1 MPLVKRQIVPVR
13 LALRPSSWGAAG
25 EVTFQG
31 DYDLTAV
38 TNVTLCGA
46 LRQLASLVVAA
57 QGMSRGLERELV
69 NITTR
74 AAALTSRLA
83 SLEHALH
90 THNPRTVPVPEGD
103 LRSFSERAH
112 HYHHTAASDTHL
124 FTLASR
130 PEEVLALYHHASLT
144 PLHIMREIDQLRDDG
159 VRSSRYFVCEPVL
172 GDSLKK
178 EKLRKL
184 NLDIETRRPASFV
197 ALREWCSD
205 DETLTEVSLAP
216 VSPSVPASVC
226 PPQQEPAQHKLPSPE
241 QRVLALSL
249 KYPPQLVPID
259 VSGTGFK
266 RLEKFRQSLV
276 HFEYYKGKRR
286 RKRVKRR
293 NTIADTRDARI
304 VLAGCEPSTSSGRGR
319 SSPRSGSPSS
329 REGVSFTDR
338 SFDTTETLET
348 TSNTTKTSSDRENHL
363 HALGLE
369 VNIPVP
375 PRHVH
380 TVSRR
385 MAKEKNTFRENELIN
400 EHKAGSSVTERTQVN
415 GSQQAS
421 GPHHNH
427 VYEKV
432 KNSKRDTSA
441 DKHYPQKSHLPISSH
456 SAAMNVAV
464 KLREGTRDDGTHSS
478 SGNWSASSS
487 TRTSVEF
494 DQQRP
499 AASPTSSLEQDS
511 ILSESLQI
519 RSSSPS
525 SNQRTNSRTTDDF
538 PSTSSHASDGT
549 LTPTQDIQDIPFL
562 DDDTSSAYSCDTEG
576 YYTSFH
582 IDSGLRSVSYEGNTL
597 ACENEY
603 ELFGKGSTGT
613 TNSSAS
619 LGTVVMRNPEKKTP
633 PKPPQR
639 VSSLERK
646 RENRES
652 IITVIHVNGSTS
664 SREDVAGDV
673 TDRACSQDGDSRS
686 SRDGDSG
693 RETSSSPTEPTS
705 PRQPSLP
712 SPELEFT
719 ESDLEAE
726 RQEILRVKTTINSSR
741 IPSMCVITP
750 PQSDDES
757 VRSGS
762 VPLSRENSGSQIDS
776 QGQQTPPQGI
786 LGSLASQGQTHGVTA
801 KLLSFQSSGAKSGSA
816 RSGGAISSGKAVVDA
831 SINEKKD
838 PVLKGTVLPHGY
850 TPTLTVIPR
859 GKDGDINAHLKG
871 IMHTAAV
878 ASPARPDPDQPVLI
892 RPSLVKQAERE
903 KRLSQESDE
912 KQHAE
917 LQKQVSKEHQKIT
930 SEKSRSQS
938 SELVSYKELP
948 PPTATGAHPFSAVPT
963 NVKQSVVIT
972 PTNSLER
979 RKTNLTK
986 SGARVTLNSDGKVVY
1001 SSDSLPRRK
1010 GHSSF
1015 EPGPYI
1021 KQVGNSSLPQSAGG
1035 TSNAHTLTASH
1046 LKSSVSTAP
1055 SSIQHQPLPASTTSN
1070 NNTVPVT
1077 QSHPM
1082 AQRPQQPLPPS
1093 ASYMMPTSL
1102 LPTPSQSK
1110 QTSDATSQSTQHVSS
1125 LQPVASSLQ
1134 PVMSSL
1140 QPAASSLQPITS
1152 SLQPITSSLQP
1163 AASSLQ
1169 PAASS
1174 LQPAAS
1180 SLQPVASSLQPVASS
1195 VQPVTS
1201 VLQPV
1206 SSSLQSVSSTV
1217 HHQSTATQSSLVGS
1231 SHCLQAIPSQYTTTL
1246 PSHTHVAPVSQ
1257 PHPTSSSSQSYSE
1270 MSSQPQ
1276 SAAPSQLPPTSL
1288 SQPLPVLPPQSML
1301 THSSQLF
1308 QASQLLS
1315 SITPQPIL
1323 PPSTQPVTHPS
1334 TKTQTSHPKQ
1344 DSHPTLQ
1351 KTAGVPQPVNVT
1363 QAPSSVPTSSSQL
1376 ARPPQPLPQQR
1387 LQQSTQPPLSPGSQ
1401 KQVAFVTKSD
1411 ADQSLGE
1418 KRHTSVAGSS
1428 NGIYGTTQQQQQ
1440 LKQQQQQIYQARQE
1454 AQRQLLQQQQL
1465 QIYQTRQEAQRAIQQ
1480 QQQMQQQLIYQ
1491 TREEAQRQ
1499 LQQQQQLMQQ
1509 QALYQTRQ
1517 EVHQAQQQQLQQQQ
1531 LQATTTS
1538 ASVIMASQ
1546 GAPMSPRSQRAG
1558 AYVHVQGQVTQG
1570 TATQQVATVQPVQ
1583 SNQSSTKIPQRPQ
1596 SAHGYPPGGTTSR
1609 APTPVQGPITSS
1621 PRRGAQ
1627 ASTEAFT
1634 HPHLRT
1640 DPGLLYGSQR
1650 SLQSVGLVAEGRGT
1664 SQQPQPPRPMS
1675 TSPPPYSE
1683 QHSIIDSDIYGRI
1696 GMTRHVQVGGTL
1708 PAGFGRYQ
1716 RGYSSLPPSRRQSFV
1731 PQTQQ
1736 QQQHLQQLTQQQQQQ
1751 LSRRSSVAS
1760 YTTGMD
1766 SRGVRRSAASNP
1778 STPEKVLDKK
1788 EKSSKKEKDKD
1799 KKKKEG
1805 KSEKPTKKKWFW
1817 TLPLRRKKK
1826 NKDESTEDDDGG
1838 FKAASEKG
1846 ARKPV
1851 PPDDSSFIRY
1861 PSPDTASSDMNS
1873 SYSSEISGEQSYRSS
1888 PSAEVYYYSRR
1899 AQHQAMQLQQQQ
1911 QQQQGAG
1918 GIGPRS
1924 LPTTPVSPP
1933 DSNQSSFVSVNP
1945 SPQSVM
1951 SDVTDLTVTD
1961 LTRGR
1966 RYMSREELY
1975 SAMRHPQYYN
1985 SNRGT
1990 VTGPTGD
1997 FANQKTTPTSSRSTS
2012 PAVFGVNPLPP
2023 YTIRP
2028 QVQNVYGS
2036 WPPDQQINQQETGV
2050 PPRDPSMPQHS
2061 LPDSQSEDISP
2072 TADVDPPEGYQDLSC
2087 ESLGRYESQSKQSPS
2102 KLVSGQD
2109 SQQSQLSQQN
2119 LQSLSFQQTQSGYQ
2133 SQPSQSTPKQ
2143 TTLGDFKKMILNKS
2157 MSSAGSNQRIS
2168 AVEMLKAS
2176 RPGIYGYSPPPA
2188 PVVKPPQPSPS
2199 QIRGEGVIIPP
2210 SSRNTARALLF
2221 QSRFGSGRRF
2231 RTPKTEIISTTILED
2246 HGGEVWEEEEEEE
2259 EEEDD
2264 SSAGSPE
2271 RQCISNLRGPLERAY
2286 SEPCSSN
2293 RTTSSPPPSPVD
2305 HSEEIL
2311 HSTPNTTLDQP
2322 PQPPDL
2328 SIITADAQQDID
2340 SPSAMKDNEADEK
2353 ESMETAL

>member
-1 MPLVKRQIVPVR
+1 MPLVKRQITPHK
-13 LALRPSSWGAAG
+13 LARRPSTWGTTGAG
-25 EVTFQG
+25 EEVILEG
-31 DYDLTAV
+31 EYDLTAV

-57 QGMSRGLERELV
+57 QGMSQGLEEELV
-69 NITTR
+69 KINTR
-74 AAALTSRLA
+74 ATSLTSRLA
-83 SLEHALH
+83 SLEDSV
-90 THNPRTVPVPEGD
+90 TSHNPRTVTVPEGD
-103 LRSFSERAH
+103 LRSFSERQD
-112 HYHHTAASDTHL
+112 HYRHTDHANDDL
-124 FTLASR
+124 FARDSR
-130 PEEVLALYHHASLT
+130 PAELLALYHDATLT
-144 PLHIMREIDQLRDDG
+144 PVHIMREIDELRDDG
-159 VRSSRYFVCEPVL
+159 LRSSRYFLCEPVL

-184 NLDIETRRPASFV
+184 NLDIETRRPKLPVDFRSPASFA

-216 VSPSVPASVC
+216 VSPSVPAPVC
-226 PPQQEPAQHKLPSPE
+226 PPQQEPTLHKLPSPE

-249 KYPPQLVPID
+249 KYPPELVPID

-304 VLAGCEPSTSSGRGR
+304 ALADREASTSSGRGR

-329 REGVSFTDR
+329 RGGVSFTDR

-348 TSNTTKTSSDRENHL
+348 TSSTTKTSSDRENHL

-375 PRHVH
+375 PHNVH
-380 TVSRR
+380 TISRH

-400 EHKAGSSVTERTQVN
+400 EQEARSSGAEACLGNR
-415 GSQQAS
+415 SRWAS
-421 GPHHNH
+421 SSHENH
-427 VYEKV
+427 VYEAV
-432 KNSKRDTSA
+432 KNSKCDTSA
-441 DKHYPQKSHLPISSH
+441 DKRNPQKSHLPISTQ

-487 TRTSVEF
+487 TRTSVES

-499 AASPTSSLEQDS
+499 IASPTSSLEQDS
-511 ILSESLQI
+511 IPSESLQI

-538 PSTSSHASDGT
+538 PSTSSHTSDGT

-582 IDSGLRSVSYEGNTL
+582 IDSGLRSVSYEGNKL
-597 ACENEY
+597 ASENEY

-652 IITVIHVNGSTS
+652 VITVIHVNGSTS
-664 SREDVAGDV
+664 SREDVAGEVPDK
-673 TDRACSQDGDSRS
+673 AGSHDGDSRS

-712 SPELEFT
+712 SPELDFS
-719 ESDLEAE
+719 ESDIEAD

-757 VRSGS
+757 VRSVG
-762 VPLSRENSGSQIDS
+762 VPLSRDSSGSQIES
-776 QGQQTPPQGI
+776 QGQQTPPQG
-786 LGSLASQGQTHGVTA
+786 LVGSLASQGQTQGVAA
-801 KLLSFQSSGAKSGSA
+801 KLLSFQNSGAKSGGAGTGGAGSA
-816 RSGGAISSGKAVVDA
+816 GAISVGKTVVDA
-831 SINEKKD
+831 SVSDKKD
-838 PVLKGTVLPHGY
+838 PVLKASVLPYGY
-850 TPTLTVIPR
+850 TPTLTVVPR

-878 ASPARPDPDQPVLI
+878 ASPARPDPDQPLLI

-903 KRLSQESDE
+903 KRLSQESDD
-912 KQHAE
+912 KQNAE
-917 LQKQVSKEHQKIT
+917 LQKQISKEEQQKIQ
-930 SEKSRSQS
+930 SEKKQLKT

-948 PPTATGAHPFSAVPT
+948 PPTTSAAHPFSAVPT
-963 NVKQSVVIT
+963 SVKQNVVIT

-979 RKTNLTK
+979 RKANPAK

-1015 EPGPYI
+1015 EPGPFI
-1021 KQVGNSSLPQSAGG
+1021 KQGVSSTQPQPVGG
-1035 TSNAHTLTASH
+1035 TNNSHTLTVSH
-1046 LKSSVSTAP
+1046 MKTSVSSAP
-1055 SSIQHQPLPASTTSN
+1055 SSIQHTPLPAPPTSSDN
-1070 NNTVPVT
+1070 TSTVP
-1077 QSHPM
+1077 QPHPM

-1093 ASYMMPTSL
+1093 ASLQHTAIQAPVASL
-1102 LPTPSQSK
+1102 QSK
-1110 QTSDATSQSTQHVSS
+1110 QPVDTVAQPSQPLLSS
-1125 LQPVASSLQ
+1125 SK
-1134 PVMSSL
+1134 
-1140 QPAASSLQPITS
+1140 
-1152 SLQPITSSLQP
+1152 
-1163 AASSLQ
+1163 
-1169 PAASS
+1169 
-1174 LQPAAS
+1174 
-1180 SLQPVASSLQPVASS
+1180 
-1195 VQPVTS
+1195 
-1201 VLQPV
+1201 PV
-1206 SSSLQSVSSTV
+1206 SAPSSENAEVTLV
-1217 HHQSTATQSSLVGS
+1217 HTSALPTHTLPVLPSL
-1231 SHCLQAIPSQYTTTL
+1231 HPATL
-1246 PSHTHVAPVSQ
+1246 PSQTHAALPSQ
-1257 PHPTSSSSQSYSE
+1257 PLSE
-1270 MSSQPQ
+1270 P
-1276 SAAPSQLPPTSL
+1276 PSQLPPVLAPQSL
-1288 SQPLPVLPPQSML
+1288 PAHSSQSLTHPLQPLPP
-1301 THSSQLF
+1301 SSQLISST
-1308 QASQLLS
+1308 ASQ
-1315 SITPQPIL
+1315 SIVH
-1323 PPSTQPVTHPS
+1323 PSTQSVSYPS
-1334 TKTQTSHPKQ
+1334 AKTQPKP
-1344 DSHPTLQ
+1344 DSHSIQQ
-1351 KTAGVPQPVNVT
+1351 KLTSAASVATSESMASAPSPVPV
-1363 QAPSSVPTSSSQL
+1363 PSSVSQL

-1387 LQQSTQPPLSPGSQ
+1387 LQQPTQPQSPSSQ
-1401 KQVAFVTKSD
+1401 KQVTFVAKSD
-1411 ADQSLGE
+1411 ADQSLTE
-1418 KRHTSVAGSS
+1418 KQRISSVAVSS
-1428 NGIYGTTQQQQQ
+1428 SSIYGTTQQQQQ
-1440 LKQQQQQIYQARQE
+1440 LRQQQQQIYQARQE
-1454 AQRQLLQQQQL
+1454 AQRQLFQQQQQ
-1465 QIYQTRQEAQRAIQQ
+1465 QIYQTRQEAQRAVQQ

-1499 LQQQQQLMQQ
+1499 LQQQQMVMQQ
-1509 QALYQTRQ
+1509 QQMYQTRQ
-1517 EVHQAQQQQLQQQQ
+1517 EAHQARQQLLQQQTQ
-1531 LQATTTS
+1531 PQQHVQTVAAS
-1538 ASVIMASQ
+1538 AGVIMASQ

-1570 TATQQVATVQPVQ
+1570 AASQQAPTVQSSQ
-1583 SNQSSTKIPQRPQ
+1583 GSQSSTKVPQRPQ

-1627 ASTEAFT
+1627 PSTVAFI

-1640 DPGLLYGSQR
+1640 DPGLMYGSQR
-1650 SLQSVGLVAEGRGT
+1650 SLQSVGLVSDGIGAT
-1664 SQQPQPPRPMS
+1664 QQQQQPPRPMS
-1675 TSPPPYSE
+1675 TSPPPYTDHCSL
-1683 QHSIIDSDIYGRI
+1683 IDSDIYGRI

-1708 PAGFGRYQ
+1708 PAGFGRHQ

-1731 PQTQQ
+1731 PQTTEQQ
-1736 QQQHLQQLTQQQQQQ
+1736 QKDEQHLQQQQQQ
-1751 LSRRSSVAS
+1751 ALSRRSSVAS
-1760 YTTGMD
+1760 YTAGMD
-1766 SRGVRRSAASNP
+1766 SRGFRRPAASNP

-1788 EKSSKKEKDKD
+1788 EKSGKKEKDKE
-1799 KKKKEG
+1799 KKKKEAKTE
-1805 KSEKPTKKKWFW
+1805 KSPKKKWFW

-1826 NKDESTEDDDGG
+1826 NKDESTEEDDGG

-1846 ARKPV
+1846 ARKLLPR
-1851 PPDDSSFIRY
+1851 DDSSFIRY
-1861 PSPDTASSDMNS
+1861 PSPDTASSELNS
-1873 SYSSEISGEQSYRSS
+1873 SYSSEMSGEQSYRSS

-1899 AQHQAMQLQQQQ
+1899 AQHQAAQLQQQQ
-1911 QQQQGAG
+1911 VG
-1918 GIGPRS
+1918 GGVGPRS

-1933 DSNQSSFVSVNP
+1933 DSSQSSFVSVNP

-1975 SAMRHPQYYN
+1975 AAMRHPQYYN
-1985 SNRGT
+1985 SHRGT
-1990 VTGPTGD
+1990 TAGPAGE
-1997 FANQKTTPTSSRSTS
+1997 FGSQKTTPTSSRSTS

-2023 YTIRP
+2023 YAIRP
-2028 QVQNVYGS
+2028 QVQSVYVG
-2036 WPPDQQINQQETGV
+2036 WPPDQQINLQQSGI
-2050 PPRDPSMPQHS
+2050 PHRDPQAHEQS
-2061 LPDSQSEDISP
+2061 LSDSQSEDISP
-2072 TADVDPPEGYQDLSC
+2072 TTDVDPPEGYQDLSYD
-2087 ESLGRYESQSKQSPS
+2087 SLSKYEPQTKQSSITPS
-2102 KLVSGQD
+2102 NSQD
-2109 SQQSQLSQQN
+2109 SPQNQQSQQSQ
-2119 LQSLSFQQTQSGYQ
+2119 QSLSLQQTQQ
-2133 SQPSQSTPKQ
+2133 ASQSTPKQ

-2157 MSSAGSNQRIS
+2157 MSSAGGNQRIS

-2199 QIRGEGVIIPP
+2199 QTRGEGVIIPP

-2246 HGGEVWEEEEEEE
+2246 HGGEVIEEEEDEEE

-2264 SSAGSPE
+2264 SSAESPE
-2271 RQCISNLRGPLERAY
+2271 RLGLQNVRGPLARAH
-2286 SEPCSSN
+2286 SEPCSSD
-2293 RTTSSPPPSPVD
+2293 RATSYSPSSSPVEHPDEVA
-2305 HSEEIL
+2305 

-2322 PQPPDL
+2322 PLPPDV
-2328 SIITADAQQDID
+2328 SIIASDTVQDLE
-2340 SPSAMKDNEADEK
+2340 STSASKDNETEDK
-2353 ESMETAL
+2353 ESVETAL